1 MNKSNSGDRVPSV
14 CLQRLVC
21 DDTCLVNH
29 RKYYFLIVIPFVFNV
44 SFREMILANL
54 ALHGRNVIKCI
65 LSTID
70 DVTFSLKGK
79 HRATHMACIGQC
91 QYGADSQLMLA
102 ELMNAW

>member
-14 CLQRLVC
+14 CLQSLVC

-65 LSTID
+65 QSTID